1 MKKNIVKLNENTLKQ
16 IVAESVKKVLKEMDE
31 FTPNGYRGLNNYGG
45 NEIQISKNGDSAR
58 LKFQDGEI
66 TDWLEIEFDEE
77 GVAWNFQYI
86 YYNDIFFGKPREK
99 GHNEFRLTCVRE
111 YIKKYNIKSGNQI
124 WFSIDDNG
132 VRHIGYI
139 DEIKESNINENGV
152 RVIKLSPGWHC
163 IEY

>member
-1 MKKNIVKLNENTLKQ
+1 MNLKIYKTLSKNDTGETKSHQSGITIPK
-16 IVAESVKKVLKEMDE
+16 IVAKSGIFPELSSEILNHRKEVV
-31 FTPNGYRGLNNYGG
+31 F
-45 NEIQISKNGDSAR
+45 
-58 LKFQDGEI
+58 
-66 TDWLEIEFDEE
+66 FDEE

-139 DEIKESNINENGV
+139 DETKENKITEDGI
-152 RVIKLSPGWHC
+152 RIIKLSPGWHC

>member
-1 MKKNIVKLNENTLKQ
+1 MNIKVY
-16 IVAESVKKVLKEMDE
+16 KVL
-31 FTPNGYRGLNNYGG
+31 
-45 NEIQISKNGDSAR
+45 SKNDT
-58 LKFQDGEI
+58 GETHSHQSGI
-66 TDWLEIEFDEE
+66 TIPKTVAKSGIFPEMSTKILNQRTDITFFDED
-77 GVAWNFQYI
+77 GVAWTFQYI

-139 DEIKESNINENGV
+139 DGSSDEELKFEDV
-152 RVIKLSPGWHC
+152 KVIKLSPGWHC
-163 IEY
+163 IEF

>member
-1 MKKNIVKLNENTLKQ
+1 MSLK
-16 IVAESVKKVLKEMDE
+16 VYKVL
-31 FTPNGYRGLNNYGG
+31 
-45 NEIQISKNGDSAR
+45 SKNDTGETHSHQSGITIPKTVAR
-58 LKFQDGEI
+58 SGIFPELSTEI
-66 TDWLEIEFDEE
+66 LNQRTDITFFDEE
-77 GVAWNFQYI
+77 GVAWSFQYI

-139 DEIKESNINENGV
+139 DEKKESNINENGV